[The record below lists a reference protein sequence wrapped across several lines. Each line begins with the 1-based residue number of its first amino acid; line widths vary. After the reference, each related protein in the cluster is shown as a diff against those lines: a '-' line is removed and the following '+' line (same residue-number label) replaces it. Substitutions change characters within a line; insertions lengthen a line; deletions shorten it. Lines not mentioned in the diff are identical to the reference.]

1 MNIVIELPTWLGDTI
16 MTIPAVQNLKK
27 NNKSSK
33 YIFLGSNVGINVY
46 QNIYPEDYFLIIEKK
61 YVNFYSFTKNLG
73 NVDLFIS
80 FRNTFRSNIFSKLIA
95 CKEKYI
101 YQRNIYTKGHQVE
114 KYNNFISFVNDKK
127 FQPEAIKLNSKS
139 SKYINKEGK
148 TIALNPGATYGE
160 AKCWPKEKYAEI
172 AFRLSDIAH
181 ILILGGNDSIK
192 TNLFISDFLRKNNVT
207 NFSDLSGK
215 TSIQDLID
223 IIANVSILV
232 TGDSGPMHIAS
243 AFQTPTISIFGPTDF
258 RDTNQWK
265 NKNDTIVKLD
275 LDCMPCLKKVCPL
288 GHHDC
293 MQKIDKEYII
303 ELINKKIL

>member
-101 YQRNIYTKGHQVE
+101 
-114 KYNNFISFVNDKK
+114 
-127 FQPEAIKLNSKS
+127 
-139 SKYINKEGK
+139 
-148 TIALNPGATYGE
+148 
-160 AKCWPKEKYAEI
+160 C
-172 AFRLSDIAH
+172 
-181 ILILGGNDSIK
+181 
-192 TNLFISDFLRKNNVT
+192 
-207 NFSDLSGK
+207 
-215 TSIQDLID
+215 
-223 IIANVSILV
+223 
-232 TGDSGPMHIAS
+232 
-243 AFQTPTISIFGPTDF
+243 
-258 RDTNQWK
+258 
-265 NKNDTIVKLD
+265 
-275 LDCMPCLKKVCPL
+275 
-288 GHHDC
+288 
-293 MQKIDKEYII
+293 
-303 ELINKKIL
+303 